1 MPFTVKEIRKEARPM
16 MRLALPL
23 VLSELGWMTM
33 GVVDIMMVGRLPDSA
48 TAIGAVS
55 LGSNIFF
62 AIAIFGSGL
71 MLGLDAL
78 VAQSYGKGDVDDCH
92 HSLLNALYFS
102 LLLGPLLMAFMWMG
116 WPLLDRLGEAP
127 VVMKLAGEY
136 LNALVWATLPLLWY
150 FALRRYLQSMDIV
163 RPVMFSLVSA
173 NMINLIANWVFIF
186 GHWGFHPMGA
196 VGSGWATAMAR
207 LYMCIVL
214 FLAVIF
220 ADRKRGTKMFASFAH
235 RGFSPDFQRIKHIFL
250 LGLPAALQL
259 TMEVGV
265 FATCTALIGRL
276 GAVALAGSQVCLTT
290 VSYTFM
296 VPLGVSSAA
305 AVRVGQ
311 AVGRKNFAAARQAG
325 WTALLMG
332 AGFMT
337 MMSLLL
343 WTVPGYI
350 ARIFTDKST
359 IVEAS
364 IPLLAVAAI
373 FQIFDGVQIVCT
385 GALRGVGD
393 TKTAMYASLIA
404 YWVIG
409 LPVGYWLCFYRGMG
423 AIGFWIGLCAGLII
437 VAFWVL
443 RAWYK
448 HSQGTQELLSGSSG
462 S

>member
-1 MPFTVKEIRKEARPM
+1 
-16 MRLALPL
+16 
-23 VLSELGWMTM
+23 MTM
-33 GVVDIMMVGRLPDSA
+33 GVVDLMMVGRLPNSA
-48 TAIGAVS
+48 TAIAAVS
-55 LGSNIFF
+55 LGSNLFF
-62 AIAIFGSGL
+62 AVAIFGSGL

-92 HSLLNALYFS
+92 HSLLNALYFG
-102 LLLGPLLMAFMWMG
+102 LILGPVLMALMWMG

-127 VVMKLAGEY
+127 DVLKLAGAY
-136 LNALVWATLPLLWY
+136 LYALLWATLPLIWY

-163 RPVMFSLVSA
+163 KPVMFALVSA
-173 NMINLIANWVFIF
+173 NLINLIANWVLIF
-186 GHWGFHPMGA
+186 GHWGFQAMGA

-214 FLAVIF
+214 FIAVVH
-220 ADRKRGTKMFASFAH
+220 ADHNRKTKMFTSFSH
-235 RGFSPDFQRIKHIFL
+235 RGFTPDVKRIKHIFL

-259 TMEVGV
+259 TLEVGV
-265 FATCTALIGRL
+265 FATCTALIGKL

-296 VPLGVSSAA
+296 VPLGISSAA

-311 AVGRKNFAAARQAG
+311 AVGRRDLSAVRQAG
-325 WTALLMG
+325 WTALIMG
-332 AGFMT
+332 AGFMST
-337 MMSLLL
+337 MSLLL
-343 WTVPGYI
+343 WTVPASI
-350 ARIFTDKST
+350 AKIFTHDVT
-359 IVEAS
+359 IVQAS

-373 FQIFDGVQIVCT
+373 FQIFDGIQIVCT

-393 TKTAMYASLIA
+393 TKTAMYASFMA

-409 LPVGYWLCFYRGMG
+409 LPVGYWLCFNRGMS

-437 VAFWVL
+437 VAFWLL

-448 HSQGTQELLSGSSG
+448 HSQGSRPPLNGPLAR
-462 S
+462 